1 MGQILQ
7 VNDLHV
13 YYGSIHA
20 VKGVSFE
27 VNEGEVVTLIGA
39 NGAGKSTVL
48 NTVSGLLHP
57 KHGSVVFEGKDLKG
71 VPAHKIVEHGLAQV
85 PEGRHVFLQ
94 MTVEDN
100 LEMGAYTQP
109 NSTIEAGIADVYER
123 FPRLK
128 ERRKQ
133 IAGTLSGGEQ
143 QMLAMGR
150 ALMSKP
156 KLLMLDEPSM
166 GLAPI
171 LVEQIFDIIRELHAA
186 GTTILLVEQNAQAAL
201 SVADRATYML
211 YEALMPL
218 LALAVSFLISFGV
231 TFALNMPNMT
241 LPLFLL
247 LLVVGLFY
255 PKYGKSET
263 NNKNANTSGVV
274 ALLEVAKALTP
285 RYRGEV
291 CFLFLDGGTQGSKG
305 AKRLIHAHPELKKK
319 SVVVLD
325 CVGEGDELLI
335 LPGKTSRWNDKLL
348 DTILEQFSNSEKK
361 TCFLKTDGLVH
372 YPSDNRAFT
381 GGTVICACKKVK
393 GFGRCILPR
402 KATGIDEE
410 NLSLLCDGLCKL
422 VMYYNPQNT

>member
-1 MGQILQ
+1 MPVLILCA
-7 VNDLHV
+7 L
-13 YYGSIHA
+13 
-20 VKGVSFE
+20 
-27 VNEGEVVTLIGA
+27 
-39 NGAGKSTVL
+39 VL
-48 NTVSGLLHP
+48 GLLFPSQIGILCPYVTTMMMFQTFANSLGSSVQDLARVLSHP
-57 KHGSVVFEGKDLKG
+57 KPVLV
-71 VPAHKIVEHGLAQV
+71 I
-85 PEGRHVFLQ
+85 
-94 MTVEDN
+94 
-100 LEMGAYTQP
+100 
-109 NSTIEAGIADVYER
+109 
-123 FPRLK
+123 
-128 ERRKQ
+128 
-133 IAGTLSGGEQ
+133 
-143 QMLAMGR
+143 MLA
-150 ALMSKP
+150 
-156 KLLMLDEPSM
+156 
-166 GLAPI
+166 
-171 LVEQIFDIIRELHAA
+171 LH
-186 GTTILLVEQNAQAAL
+186 I
-201 SVADRATYML
+201 
-211 YEALMPL
+211 LMPL

-255 PKYGKSET
+255 PKYGKSEM
-263 NNKNANTSGVV
+263 NNKNANTSGVI

-335 LPGKTSRWNDKLL
+335 LPGKASRWNDKLL

-422 VMYYNPQNT
+422 VMYYNPQNNPQNT

>member
-1 MGQILQ
+1 MTGCPANLPLTHAPGQQHDTPFQAVVVEAHHCHQPQAFYAQLRQQGLTAIHFIPQLAAGDAALWGEFLCAVFHRWVREDIGRINIL
-7 VNDLHV
+7 LF
-13 YYGSIHA
+13 SETLSA
-20 VKGVSFE
+20 WC
-27 VNEGEVVTLIGA
+27 GETL
-39 NGAGKSTVL
+39 
-48 NTVSGLLHP
+48 
-57 KHGSVVFEGKDLKG
+57 
-71 VPAHKIVEHGLAQV
+71 
-85 PEGRHVFLQ
+85 
-94 MTVEDN
+94 
-100 LEMGAYTQP
+100 TQP
-109 NSTIEAGIADVYER
+109 GAPAANSTCYGC
-123 FPRLK
+123 PWLRLC
-128 ERRKQ
+128 RC
-133 IAGTLSGGEQ
+133 GEQ
-143 QMLAMGR
+143 EDPLC
-150 ALMSKP
+150 
-156 KLLMLDEPSM
+156 
-166 GLAPI
+166 
-171 LVEQIFDIIRELHAA
+171 A
-186 GTTILLVEQNAQAAL
+186 GYRQFYDF
-201 SVADRATYML
+201 SGPYMRVMRDL
-211 YEALMPL
+211 RRQQRPPEALMPL

-255 PKYGKSET
+255 PKYGKSEM

-335 LPGKTSRWNDKLL
+335 LPGKASRWNDKLL
-348 DTILEQFSNSEKK
+348 DTILEQFSNSERK

-372 YPSDNRAFT
+372 YPSDNRAFM

-402 KATGIDEE
+402 KIEEIDEE

>member
-1 MGQILQ
+1 MNEFAERIERDFPVRCKEKEKVDFRTWL
-7 VNDLHV
+7 V
-13 YYGSIHA
+13 YTLKELGYSPKLESGTSA
-20 VKGVSFE
+20 LSAGGNVT
-27 VNEGEVVTLIGA
+27 NVVVGDIEKA
-39 NGAGKSTVL
+39 
-48 NTVSGLLHP
+48 
-57 KHGSVVFEGKDLKG
+57 
-71 VPAHKIVEHGLAQV
+71 KIVLAAHYDTGV
-85 PEGRHVFLQ
+85 
-94 MTVEDN
+94 
-100 LEMGAYTQP
+100 
-109 NSTIEAGIADVYER
+109 
-123 FPRLK
+123 
-128 ERRKQ
+128 
-133 IAGTLSGGEQ
+133 
-143 QMLAMGR
+143 
-150 ALMSKP
+150 
-156 KLLMLDEPSM
+156 
-166 GLAPI
+166 
-171 LVEQIFDIIRELHAA
+171 REVLPPLICP
-186 GTTILLVEQNAQAAL
+186 T
-201 SVADRATYML
+201 RPATYML

-255 PKYGKSET
+255 PKYGKSEM
-263 NNKNANTSGVV
+263 NNKNANTSGVI
-274 ALLEVAKALTP
+274 ALLEAAKALTP

-305 AKRLIHAHPELKKK
+305 AKRLIHAHPELKKN
-319 SVVVLD
+319 SVCSRFRLN
-325 CVGEGDELLI
+325 
-335 LPGKTSRWNDKLL
+335 KTPSRSRWNDKLL

>member
-1 MGQILQ
+1 MNRLQRMNQWMTPRMPVLILCA
-7 VNDLHV
+7 L
-13 YYGSIHA
+13 A
-20 VKGVSFE
+20 
-27 VNEGEVVTLIGA
+27 L
-39 NGAGKSTVL
+39 
-48 NTVSGLLHP
+48 GLLFPSQIGILCPYVTAMMMFQTFANSLGSSVQDLARVLSHP
-57 KHGSVVFEGKDLKG
+57 KPVLVIML
-71 VPAHKIVEHGLAQV
+71 
-85 PEGRHVFLQ
+85 
-94 MTVEDN
+94 
-100 LEMGAYTQP
+100 
-109 NSTIEAGIADVYER
+109 
-123 FPRLK
+123 
-128 ERRKQ
+128 
-133 IAGTLSGGEQ
+133 TLH
-143 QMLAMGR
+143 
-150 ALMSKP
+150 
-156 KLLMLDEPSM
+156 
-166 GLAPI
+166 I
-171 LVEQIFDIIRELHAA
+171 
-186 GTTILLVEQNAQAAL
+186 
-201 SVADRATYML
+201 
-211 YEALMPL
+211 LMPL

-247 LLVVGLFY
+247 LLVVTLFY

-263 NNKNANTSGVV
+263 NNKNANTSGVI

-348 DTILEQFSNSEKK
+348 DTILEQFSNSERK

>member
-1 MGQILQ
+1 MPVLILCA
-7 VNDLHV
+7 L
-13 YYGSIHA
+13 
-20 VKGVSFE
+20 
-27 VNEGEVVTLIGA
+27 
-39 NGAGKSTVL
+39 VL
-48 NTVSGLLHP
+48 GLLFPSQIGILCPYVTAMMMFQTFANSLGSSVQDLARVLSHP
-57 KHGSVVFEGKDLKG
+57 KPVLVIML
-71 VPAHKIVEHGLAQV
+71 
-85 PEGRHVFLQ
+85 
-94 MTVEDN
+94 
-100 LEMGAYTQP
+100 
-109 NSTIEAGIADVYER
+109 
-123 FPRLK
+123 
-128 ERRKQ
+128 
-133 IAGTLSGGEQ
+133 TLH
-143 QMLAMGR
+143 
-150 ALMSKP
+150 
-156 KLLMLDEPSM
+156 
-166 GLAPI
+166 I
-171 LVEQIFDIIRELHAA
+171 
-186 GTTILLVEQNAQAAL
+186 
-201 SVADRATYML
+201 
-211 YEALMPL
+211 LMPL

-247 LLVVGLFY
+247 LLVVTLFY

-305 AKRLIHAHPELKKK
+305 AKRLIHANPELKKK

-335 LPGKTSRWNDKLL
+335 LPGKMSHWNDKLL

>member
-1 MGQILQ
+1 MNEFAERIERDFPVRRKEKEKVDFRTWL
-7 VNDLHV
+7 V
-13 YYGSIHA
+13 YTLKELGYSPKLESGTSA
-20 VKGVSFE
+20 LSAGGNVT
-27 VNEGEVVTLIGA
+27 NVVVGDIEKA
-39 NGAGKSTVL
+39 
-48 NTVSGLLHP
+48 
-57 KHGSVVFEGKDLKG
+57 
-71 VPAHKIVEHGLAQV
+71 KIVLAAHYDTGV
-85 PEGRHVFLQ
+85 
-94 MTVEDN
+94 
-100 LEMGAYTQP
+100 
-109 NSTIEAGIADVYER
+109 
-123 FPRLK
+123 
-128 ERRKQ
+128 
-133 IAGTLSGGEQ
+133 
-143 QMLAMGR
+143 
-150 ALMSKP
+150 
-156 KLLMLDEPSM
+156 
-166 GLAPI
+166 
-171 LVEQIFDIIRELHAA
+171 REVLPPLICP
-186 GTTILLVEQNAQAAL
+186 T
-201 SVADRATYML
+201 RPATYML

-255 PKYGKSET
+255 PKYGKSEM
-263 NNKNANTSGVV
+263 NNKNANTSGVI

-335 LPGKTSRWNDKLL
+335 LPGKASRWNDKLL
-348 DTILEQFSNSEKK
+348 E
-361 TCFLKTDGLVH
+361 TDGLVH